1 MDIRVKKSGRGE
13 MWLMATYD
21 DKVMGRLG
29 EGIKAECCECTR
41 KMVLVFLYTGR
52 KQCAK
57 PLTNVRVN

>member
-41 KMVLVFLYTGR
+41 KMKIPTRSVSPRNYR
-52 KQCAK
+52 Y
-57 PLTNVRVN
+57 